1 MKRLLFLLVALS
13 AVGLIFLYYQ
23 SMIKPRMVH
32 FYCQKQF
39 TLDHD
44 IASCVDSHRDT
55 LFFWAN
61 K

>member
-1 MKRLLFLLVALS
+1 
-13 AVGLIFLYYQ
+13 
-23 SMIKPRMVH
+23 MIKPRMVH